1 MTVADLKTKIDAVV
15 AGIVS
20 AYPFYKRKA
29 KWLQRTI
36 SLKQYVR
43 EAFFFGYFTEAE
55 RDELIDY
62 IDAKDVG

>member
-1 MTVADLKTKIDAVV
+1 MTVSDLKTKIDAVV

-43 EAFFFGYFTEAE
+43 EAFFFGYFTEGE
-55 RDELIDY
+55 RDELIEY
-62 IDAKDVG
+62 IDGKDVG